1 MNIDTN
7 TDTPVN
13 QQTSAAV
20 WNWKAGVAGWRRDE
34 VVVEEPLEIRVNG
47 HAVSVTMRTPG
58 FDEELAA
65 GFLLA
70 ERVVSE
76 PRDAVS
82 IARGCSGRAGA
93 NVINVTLASGVGVDL
108 QHLTRHVFAGS
119 SCGLCGTV
127 AIDAI
132 AKDFPPVTSDVL
144 FPAGLLAALPDR
156 MAETQLTFQRTG
168 GLHAA
173 ALFDETGELLV
184 LREDVGRHNAVDK
197 VIGRAFLDGWLP
209 LSRHALVVSG
219 RTSFEIIQKA
229 LAARIPVIAAVSA
242 PSSLA
247 VAFAQQSGQ
256 TLVGFARGDRMNVY
270 THRHRIDCGAEA

>member
-1 MNIDTN
+1 MNIDT
-7 TDTPVN
+7 PLN

-70 ERVVSE
+70 ERVVTA
-76 PRDAVS
+76 PRDTTS
-82 IARGCSGRAGA
+82 ILRGCSGSAGA
-93 NVINVTLASGVGVDL
+93 NVINVSLASDVRVDL

-127 AIDAI
+127 AIDRI
-132 AKDFPPVTSDVL
+132 AKDFPPVRSDVR
-144 FPAGLLAALPDR
+144 FPAALLAALPDQ
-156 MAETQLTFQRTG
+156 MAETQLTFHQTG

-173 ALFDETGELLV
+173 ALFDE
-184 LREDVGRHNAVDK
+184 D
-197 VIGRAFLDGWLP
+197 GRAARP
-209 LSRHALVVSG
+209 SRRRRAAQRG
-219 RTSFEIIQKA
+219 R
-229 LAARIPVIAAVSA
+229 
-242 PSSLA
+242 
-247 VAFAQQSGQ
+247 
-256 TLVGFARGDRMNVY
+256 
-270 THRHRIDCGAEA
+270 